1 MQRIRKLLPI
11 ERGENRQWQEFGR
24 STDLIRRLSNTKSYK
39 YFQRVKETMVKELN
53 EAMKI
58 MFHQIENIN
67 KGEKKLCIKK
77 NQMEILELEITVI

>member
-1 MQRIRKLLPI
+1 
-11 ERGENRQWQEFGR
+11 
-24 STDLIRRLSNTKSYK
+24 
-39 YFQRVKETMVKELN
+39 MVKELN

-77 NQMEILELEITVI
+77 NQL